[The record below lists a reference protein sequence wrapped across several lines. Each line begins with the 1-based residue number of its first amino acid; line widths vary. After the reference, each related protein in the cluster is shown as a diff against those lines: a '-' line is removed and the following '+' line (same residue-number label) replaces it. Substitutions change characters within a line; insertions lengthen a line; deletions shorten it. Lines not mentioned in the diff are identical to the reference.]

1 MRDKSAQ
8 HVQIRPKPSPSP
20 IFTGR
25 ETILHR
31 LDVFFAARPSHSSPR
46 REYLLY
52 GLGGA
57 GKSQIALKFA
67 QEYQKR

>member
-1 MRDKSAQ
+1 MRDKNAQ

-25 ETILHR
+25 EIILHK
-31 LDVFFAARPSHSSPR
+31 LDVFFAAQPGRSSPR

-67 QEYQKR
+67 QKYQKR